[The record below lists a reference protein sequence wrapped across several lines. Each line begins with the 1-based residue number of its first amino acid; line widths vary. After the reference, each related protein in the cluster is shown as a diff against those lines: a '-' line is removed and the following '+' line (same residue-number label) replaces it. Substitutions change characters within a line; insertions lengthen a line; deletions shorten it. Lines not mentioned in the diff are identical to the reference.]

1 MDVTILIILISSIG
15 SAIGVMLSH
24 VKKFKSACME
34 CETREQKRLN
44 SMREPEQ
51 NTSEIPRYKF
61 VIFIQV

>member
-24 VKKFKSACME
+24 VKKCKSACME

-51 NTSEIPRYKF
+51 NTSEIPR
-61 VIFIQV
+61 